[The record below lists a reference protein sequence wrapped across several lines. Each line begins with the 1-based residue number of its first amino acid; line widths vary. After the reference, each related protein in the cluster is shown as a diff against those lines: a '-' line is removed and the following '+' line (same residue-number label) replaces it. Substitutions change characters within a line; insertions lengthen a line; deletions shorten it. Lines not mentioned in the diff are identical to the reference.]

1 MISGKPA
8 PPVLASGRLIEYDR
22 NPRTKKMHRF
32 TIVLIVF
39 GLCAMLCTVSCS
51 MSSDSST
58 AEGLLPMPGFAEGWR
73 SEGGVRLFQRDNL
86 FEHIN
91 GEAELYFPYGFVQ
104 AATTTYDRAGN
115 AGGSVS
121 TDVYEM
127 GSLLDAFGIYSN
139 YRHPDRAAPDFGSDG
154 FCDAYQLMFYQDKYF
169 VRINALGSWEQSKE
183 ALLACGRAI
192 AQRLPQPARQPSELN
207 MLKIDGVEPLT
218 EVYLAE
224 SVLGYAFFQRG
235 FLADATINGQSVRV
249 FIIFADTDGAIQ
261 KYTDFLKEN
270 DVEPQWITTPSGQSM
285 IVQDPLHKGT
295 ILHKAGTFIL
305 GVTGL
310 TDPAEGLP
318 LIEQMRSNIIR

>member
-1 MISGKPA
+1 
-8 PPVLASGRLIEYDR
+8 
-22 NPRTKKMHRF
+22 MHRS
-32 TIVLIVF
+32 TTALIVF

-73 SEGGVRLFQRDNL
+73 SDGGVRLYDEDTL
-86 FEHIN
+86 YEHIN
-91 GEAELYFPYGFVQ
+91 GEAELYLPYDFVQ

-121 TDVYEM
+121 ADVYEM

-154 FCDAYQLMFYQDKYF
+154 FYDEYQLMFYQDKYF
-169 VRINALGSWEQSKE
+169 VRLTALGSWEGSKDT
-183 ALLACGRAI
+183 LLACGRAI
-192 AQRLPQPARQPSELN
+192 ASRLPQPAAQPPELS
-207 MLKIDGVEPLT
+207 MMKVEGVEQPT
-218 EVYLAE
+218 VIYVAE
-224 SVLGYAFFQRG
+224 SVLGYAFFEKG
-235 FLADATINGQSVRV
+235 FIADATLDDEPVRVFILLAGDADATIR
-249 FIIFADTDGAIQ
+249 
-261 KYTDFLKEN
+261 KYTDYLKEN
-270 DVEPQWITTPSGQSM
+270 DVEPQWITTSSGGCM
-285 IVQDPLHKGT
+285 IVRDPLHKDT

-318 LIEQMRSNIIR
+318 LIEQMRSNIIQ